1 MTIQTGIGA
10 STDRTAELERRLREE
25 IAARKRLVD
34 IAVKLNSTLDAKKL
48 LQLVMQLAAELL
60 DAETSSLMLLDKE
73 TDELV
78 IEVATGMVGHK
89 VVQRR
94 IPVGAGIAGWTLA
107 NRQVAIIDDPRS
119 DERFFTDVGK
129 AISFETR
136 NLLSV
141 PLLVKD
147 RAVGV
152 VEVLNKRKGGF
163 TEWDAELASA
173 FAALAAL
180 AVDNANLYAQLSE
193 AVLTARLSYR
203 F

>member
-1 MTIQTGIGA
+1 MTTL
-10 STDRTAELERRLREE
+10 TPDRVTELERKLREE
-25 IAARKRLVD
+25 ANARKRLID
-34 IAVKLNSTLDAKKL
+34 IAVKLNSTLDTKKL
-48 LQLVMQLAAELL
+48 LQLVMQLSAELL
-60 DAETSSLMLLDKE
+60 DAETASLLLVDKE
-73 TDELV
+73 TEDLV
-78 IEVATGMVGHK
+78 IEVATGTVGHK
-89 VVQRR
+89 VVSRR
-94 IPVGAGIAGWTLA
+94 IPAGEGIAGWTLA
-107 NRQVAIIDDPRS
+107 NREVAIIDDPRK

-129 AISFETR
+129 AIQFETR
-136 NLLSV
+136 SLLAV

-152 VEVLNKRKGGF
+152 VEVLNKRGETGF
-163 TEWDAELASA
+163 TAWDAELATA